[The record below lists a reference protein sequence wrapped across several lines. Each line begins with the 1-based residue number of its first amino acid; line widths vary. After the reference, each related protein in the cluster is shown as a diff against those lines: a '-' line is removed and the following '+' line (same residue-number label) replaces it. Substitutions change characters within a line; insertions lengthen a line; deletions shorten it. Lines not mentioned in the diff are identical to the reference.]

1 MSFSARQKPGHALP
15 HQYRATGEVSGTRKF
30 YRDRLGRFAAN
41 PTARAMKHVRW
52 LWQLAE
58 WKQMASNNDGPGDEP
73 AAA

>member
-1 MSFSARQKPGHALP
+1 MTLSGQQGAGHKAP
-15 HQYRATGEVSGTRKF
+15 EQYRATGEVSGTRKF

-52 LWQLAE
+52 MWQLAE